1 MMPFRGLL
9 ALLLA
14 TSALVAP
21 RAAELPVR
29 GVTLSSAGLA
39 QIDRAGPVAPD
50 DPALSFRV
58 PLADVDDILRSL
70 VVADPAGRV
79 EGLRLPAQ
87 DLAAEAFR
95 GLPVKAEDFTSR
107 ASLLSALRGQ
117 RVAVGESEGRIAEA
131 SEGKDALRLTLLTPT
146 GLRSLMLREHEEV
159 RLLDGDLAARIA
171 RAAEALAEM
180 RGTETRRLSVALR
193 PGAAEAR
200 EVTLSYVAGAPLWKP
215 SWRLVVPGV
224 GEEGAEARLM
234 GWAVVENHSGS
245 DWDGI
250 RLSLVSGEAA
260 SFRQALYTPVLLP
273 RPELPILG
281 SGQVV
286 VRPDSGGRPVPPP
299 PPMALPS
306 PAPAAES
313 RMFRAA
319 PAGGAQSA
327 IADAAPAAAQ
337 AVAAASLGRVAF
349 NLAEPVTIRAGET
362 ANLPFLDARLAAE
375 RVWWVQELGGR
386 HPLQAVQVI
395 NDTNNPLPA
404 GLATV
409 YGRSGPEAGGFLGDA
424 ELPATPPGET
434 RLVAFARDRDV
445 QYTVARRDA
454 GAPVSVALRRG
465 QVAVTLRQLHTVT
478 LAVDAGTTRGRMV
491 VDLPARRGETPRF
504 TPLAEGDFGL
514 RVAAHL
520 PGRPTTLEWEWERS
534 QAQTIPLWD
543 AALAEPLP
551 PVWRELALDRDIARL
566 PGGTDRL
573 QALRGVLERLPA
585 EAPGRADLAA
595 LIEDFAAARQLMD
608 GFRSA
613 ARAHAAAEAALG
625 RARQAVED
633 RSGAAR
639 EQARVALN
647 AASVAAGRTGAEAD
661 RAWAAW
667 REAAQRVVTRGGG

>member
-1 MMPFRGLL
+1 MMARRGIL

-14 TSALVAP
+14 GTALAAP

-50 DPALSFRV
+50 DSALTFRV

-95 GLPVKAEDFTSR
+95 GLPVKAEDFASR
-107 ASLLSALRGQ
+107 ASLLGALRGQ

-146 GLRSLMLREHEEV
+146 GLRSLLLREHEEV

-180 RGTETRRLSVALR
+180 RGTETRRLAVALR
-193 PGAAEAR
+193 PGAAAAR

-234 GWAVVENHSGS
+234 GWAVVENHSGA
-245 DWDGI
+245 DWNGI

-273 RPELPILG
+273 RPELPVLG
-281 SGQVV
+281 SGPVV

-299 PPMALPS
+299 AA
-306 PAPAAES
+306 PAPAMES
-313 RMFRAA
+313 RMLRTA
-319 PAGGAQSA
+319 PAG
-327 IADAAPAAAQ
+327 IADSAPPAAPPAAQ
-337 AVAAASLGRVAF
+337 AMAAASLGRVAF
-349 NLAEPVTIRAGET
+349 TLADPVTIRAGET

-375 RVWWVQELGGR
+375 RVWWVQDLAAR
-386 HPLQAVQVI
+386 HPLQAVQIV
-395 NDTNNPLPA
+395 NGTASPLPA
-404 GLATV
+404 GLATI
-409 YGRSGPEAGGFLGDA
+409 YGRTGAEAGGFLGDA

-434 RLVAFARDRDV
+434 RLVAFALDRDV

-454 GAPVSVALRRG
+454 GAPIAVALRRG

-478 LAVDAGTTRGRMV
+478 LAVDAGAVRGRIV

-514 RVAAHL
+514 RVATHL
-520 PGRPTTLEWEWERS
+520 PGRPTTLSWEWERS
-534 QAQTIPLWD
+534 QVQIIPLWD

-551 PVWRELALDRDIARL
+551 PIWRSLALDRDIARL

-573 QALRGVLERLPA
+573 QALRGVLDGLPA
-585 EAPGRADLAA
+585 EAAGRADLAA
-595 LIEDFAAARQLMD
+595 LVADFTTARGLMD
-608 GFRSA
+608 EFRSA
-613 ARAHAAAEAALG
+613 ARAHAAAEAALE

-633 RSGAAR
+633 RSGAQR
-639 EQARVALN
+639 EQARAALN
-647 AASVAAGRTGAEAD
+647 TASLTAGGMGAEAD

-667 REAAQRVVTRGGG
+667 RDAAQRVVTRGGG